1 MLCHITILPAF
12 AAVAALSAAAAAA
25 PKKPAKPAAPV
36 PVEKDPLRADH
47 VAKFIDKY
55 DHDAEREAFFQ
66 TAGDD
71 GELSRDEFYKSRDA
85 SRKKDQGK
93 DIGDAVLLVRSYEH
107 WGNAASRQDA
117 DGSGLAAPQ
126 VHVPRRVVICHVPEE
141 RAGETEESAQTP
153 LTVLINPEIE
163 PLSEEKKL
171 GWEGCLS
178 VPGLIGAVP
187 RCTKIRYS
195 GFAPDGSRI
204 ERVAEDFHAR
214 VVQHECDHLD
224 GILYPQRMTDMSLLI
239 FQEELRHG
247 PPEAMREPTQEESE
261 PV

>member
-1 MLCHITILPAF
+1 MAILKIARMGHPILRQ
-12 AAVAALSAAAAAA
+12 VAEPVQDPTAPQVHALIRNMI
-25 PKKPAKPAAPV
+25 
-36 PVEKDPLRADH
+36 E
-47 VAKFIDKY
+47 
-55 DHDAEREAFFQ
+55 
-66 TAGDD
+66 TM
-71 GELSRDEFYKSRDA
+71 
-85 SRKKDQGK
+85 
-93 DIGDAVLLVRSYEH
+93 
-107 WGNAASRQDA
+107 QDA
-117 DGSGLAAPQ
+117 DGAGLAAPQ
-126 VHVPRRVVICHVPEE
+126 VHVPRRVIIFHVPEE
-141 RAGETEESAQTP
+141 RAGETEESAPIP

-163 PLSEEKKL
+163 PLTDETKL

-178 VPGLIGAVP
+178 VPGLIGAVH
-187 RCTKIRYS
+187 RFTKIRYS

-247 PPEAMREPTQEESE
+247 TPDAMREPTEEEME